1 MRKLYIVKT
10 KEEFNDLIHRGSCK
24 KNKYFVIYKKN
35 NHLKYDRFG
44 ISVGKKIGKA
54 VIRNKYKRRIRNIL
68 DIYRKDY
75 LNCQDYI
82 IILRSRA
89 LNLTYQE
96 LEKELLSLLTKEGDF
111 NEKQKEK

>member
-1 MRKLYIVKT
+1 MKKLYIVKT
-10 KEEFNDLIHRGSCK
+10 KEEFNDLINKGDCS
-24 KNKYFVIYKKN
+24 KNKYFVIYSKDN
-35 NHLKYDRFG
+35 NLKYDRFG

-54 VIRNKYKRRIRNIL
+54 VTRNKYKRKIRSIL

-75 LNCQDYI
+75 LKKKDYI

-96 LEKELLSLLTKEGDF
+96 LKKELLSLLINKGDI
-111 NEKQKEK
+111 NGKK